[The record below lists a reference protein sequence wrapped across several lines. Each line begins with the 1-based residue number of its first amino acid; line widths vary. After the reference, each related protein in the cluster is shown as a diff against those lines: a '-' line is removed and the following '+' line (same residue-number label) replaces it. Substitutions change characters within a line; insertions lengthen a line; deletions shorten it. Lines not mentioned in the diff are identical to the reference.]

1 MPKFELYK
9 PHMYAANV
17 MLEYINCPFYRDS
30 VKPFRHACF
39 SQLRSRYG
47 GWVVVYWQW
56 HEAADIRA
64 QQKKYISGLIKATDD
79 PNHLIFPQDLG
90 VWVVV
95 DCENSKVSAN
105 YTYTFLSFSRIPF
118 EGVLEIKHFRGIH
131 STLYNMI
138 RFESGMLFN
147 ENHRIFSHLEKENLW
162 KYRKCKKL
170 SDLFGWPGSP
180 VSKPISVGG
189 YKSPTGMYVGIEDAS
204 WW

>member
-1 MPKFELYK
+1 MPKFEPYE
-9 PHMYAANV
+9 PRMYSANV
-17 MLEYINCPFYRDS
+17 MADYIRCPFNRNS
-30 VKPFRHACF
+30 VQISRHACF
-39 SQLRSRYG
+39 SKLRSRYD
-47 GWVVVYWQW
+47 GWVVLYWQW
-56 HEAADIRA
+56 HEYKDIRA
-64 QQKKYISGLIKATDD
+64 QQKKYINGLIRATDD

-95 DCENSKVSAN
+95 DCGNSKVSAN

-118 EGVLEIKHFRGIH
+118 EGVEEIGRLRGIH

-138 RFESGMLFN
+138 RLEYGMGFN
-147 ENHRIFSHLEKENLW
+147 DNHRIFSHLKKENLW

-180 VSKPISVGG
+180 VSNPISVGG
-189 YKSPTGMYVGIEDAS
+189 YKAPTGLYVGIEDAD